1 MNYFTYRIRE
11 RLPGKWAE
19 VRPSDS
25 HERSRL
31 SSLDSS
37 FEVDERRKNWGK
49 KDRRIESEKRDYG
62 RSTITHKLSKEEFQF
77 NNNCRD
83 GCTRIRIYASS

>member
-11 RLPGKWAE
+11 RLLGKWAE
-19 VRPSDS
+19 VRPSES

-37 FEVDERRKNWGK
+37 FEVDERRKNWGR
-49 KDRRIESEKRDYG
+49 KDRRIESEKRDYA
-62 RSTITHKLSKEEFQF
+62 RSKMTHKLPKEEFQF

-83 GCTRIRIYASS
+83 DCMRIRICASS